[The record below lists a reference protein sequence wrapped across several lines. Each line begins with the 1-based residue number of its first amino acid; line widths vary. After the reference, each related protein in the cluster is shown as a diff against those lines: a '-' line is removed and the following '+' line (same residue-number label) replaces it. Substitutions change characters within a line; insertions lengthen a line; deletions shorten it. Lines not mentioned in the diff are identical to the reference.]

1 MSQAGRGFRFDK
13 LIAASVACLWF
24 AAGCASLPDTTAL
37 IERHAGQVARFENAS
52 GPLSVQRNA
61 AIVADLKRKSGD
73 IDILDKQIAL
83 EQAIVGSPLILGNKV
98 VLLQDGKA
106 TYAAM
111 FAAIRAAR
119 DHINLESYIIEDDE
133 IGRQFA
139 DLLLEQQRR
148 GIQVNLIY
156 DSFGGMGTP
165 QEYFD
170 RLREGGINVL
180 EFNPINP
187 LDARKSW
194 LIYNRDHRKLLVV
207 DGRIAFIGGINI
219 SNVYSSSPSIRR
231 ARQAAGNAI
240 AWRDTDLQIEGPVVG
255 ELQKLFVETWD
266 KQHGKPLAEK
276 DYFPVLTV
284 AGNDIVRAIGSTPD
298 DPYSLIY
305 LTLIS
310 AIGNAEREVHLTNA
324 YFVPDRQLLKALIA
338 AARRGVDVKLIL
350 PGQSDSQ
357 IVFHAGRSNYSQLL
371 ESGVKIYERRGALL
385 HSKTAMIDGVW
396 SCVGS
401 TNLDWRSFLDNDE
414 INAVVLGRDFAQQM
428 SSMISSDI
436 AASTEIRLEDW
447 KKRSMLLRIK
457 EWGAS
462 LLQRLL

>member
-1 MSQAGRGFRFDK
+1 M
-13 LIAASVACLWF
+13 
-24 AAGCASLPDTTAL
+24 
-37 IERHAGQVARFENAS
+37 
-52 GPLSVQRNA
+52 
-61 AIVADLKRKSGD
+61 
-73 IDILDKQIAL
+73 
-83 EQAIVGSPLILGNKV
+83 
-98 VLLQDGKA
+98 
-106 TYAAM
+106 
-111 FAAIRAAR
+111 
-119 DHINLESYIIEDDE
+119 
-133 IGRQFA
+133 
-139 DLLLEQQRR
+139 
-148 GIQVNLIY
+148 
-156 DSFGGMGTP
+156 
-165 QEYFD
+165 
-170 RLREGGINVL
+170 
-180 EFNPINP
+180 
-187 LDARKSW
+187 
-194 LIYNRDHRKLLVV
+194 
-207 DGRIAFIGGINI
+207 
-219 SNVYSSSPSIRR
+219 
-231 ARQAAGNAI
+231 
-240 AWRDTDLQIEGPVVG
+240 
-255 ELQKLFVETWD
+255 
-266 KQHGKPLAEK
+266 
-276 DYFPVLTV
+276 
-284 AGNDIVRAIGSTPD
+284 RAIGSTPD

-310 AIGNAEREVHLTNA
+310 AIGNAKREVHLTNA